1 MAIRELRAVFWDLD
15 GTLIDSEPLWHEAEI
30 SIALANGG
38 HWTEELGWKMSGT
51 PVPKVAQML
60 VEAGTR
66 LPAEEIGRQMIE
78 YVAEHERAAMPW
90 IPGAVELVRL
100 LAAAGVPNVLVTAS
114 PRVMAENVLRQAG
127 EGAFAAYVC
136 GDDNTAKKPSPE
148 PYQAAARKLG
158 IDPTDLD
165 AMAHCVALEDS
176 GVGLQAAAASGA
188 TTVALTGFTRTDAT
202 GGPQFASIR
211 DYDGVTVDSLDG
223 FVRRRLA
230 GGAAVQ

>member
-1 MAIRELRAVFWDLD
+1 MELRVVFWDLD

-30 SIALANGG
+30 SIATANGG
-38 HWTEELGWKMSGT
+38 TWSEDLGWKMSGT

-78 YVAEHERAAMPW
+78 YVKEREFAGLPW
-90 IPGAVELVRL
+90 IPGALELVKA

-127 EGAFAAYVC
+127 DGAFAAYVC

-158 IDPTDLD
+158 IDPADAD
-165 AMAHCVALEDS
+165 AMARCVALEDS
-176 GVGLQAAAASGA
+176 GVGLQSGASSGA
-188 TTVALTGFTRTDAT
+188 TTIALTGYTRTDAT
-202 GGPQFASIR
+202 GGPQFASIH
-211 DYDGVTVDSLDG
+211 DYAGVTPSALEE
-223 FVRRRLA
+223 FVARRLA
-230 GGAAVQ
+230 SR